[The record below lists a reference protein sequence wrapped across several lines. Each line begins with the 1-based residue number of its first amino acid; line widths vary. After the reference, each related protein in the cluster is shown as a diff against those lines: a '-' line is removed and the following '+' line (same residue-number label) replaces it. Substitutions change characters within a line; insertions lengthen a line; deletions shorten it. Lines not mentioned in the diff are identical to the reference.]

1 MNEKMKKIVKIILI
15 FIIIIGIIC
24 MATLKFNIGLKYSNN
39 VQLGVN
45 IGKDFD
51 IKDIKSIASE
61 VFENQR
67 VIVQY
72 IELYRDMVKITVEDA
87 TDEQI
92 ELLNNKIN
100 EKYEIENEV
109 SSIEVT
115 KNDGV
120 DLKNLV
126 KQIAIP
132 VAISAIIIIAYAML
146 VFRKIGV
153 WVVLYRLLIAL
164 VGTQAILMSVYA
176 IVRLPVNNITPI
188 VSIVV
193 YILTVLSCMLSFQ
206 REKERLVTK

>member
-1 MNEKMKKIVKIILI
+1 
-15 FIIIIGIIC
+15 

-132 VAISAIIIIAYAML
+132 VAISAIIIMAYAMCI
-146 VFRKIGV
+146 FRKIGV
-153 WVVLYRLLIAL
+153 WAVLYRLLIAL

-193 YILTVLSCMLSFQ
+193 YISTVLSCMMYFQ

>member
-1 MNEKMKKIVKIILI
+1 
-15 FIIIIGIIC
+15 

-100 EKYEIENEV
+100 EKYEIQNEV

>member
-1 MNEKMKKIVKIILI
+1 
-15 FIIIIGIIC
+15 

-100 EKYEIENEV
+100 EEYEIENEV

-132 VAISAIIIIAYAML
+132 VAISAIIIMAYAMCI
-146 VFRKIGV
+146 FRKIGV
-153 WVVLYRLLIAL
+153 WAVLYRLLIAL

-193 YILTVLSCMLSFQ
+193 YISTVLSCMMYFQ

>member
-1 MNEKMKKIVKIILI
+1 MKKIVKIILI

-132 VAISAIIIIAYAML
+132 VAISAIIIMAYAMCI
-146 VFRKIGV
+146 FRKIGV

-193 YILTVLSCMLSFQ
+193 YILTVLSCMMYFQ

>member
-1 MNEKMKKIVKIILI
+1 
-15 FIIIIGIIC
+15 

-146 VFRKIGV
+146 VFRKIGM

>member
-1 MNEKMKKIVKIILI
+1 M
-15 FIIIIGIIC
+15 
-24 MATLKFNIGLKYSNN
+24 
-39 VQLGVN
+39 
-45 IGKDFD
+45 D
-51 IKDIKSIASE
+51 
-61 VFENQR
+61 
-67 VIVQY
+67 
-72 IELYRDMVKITVEDA
+72 
-87 TDEQI
+87 
-92 ELLNNKIN
+92 
-100 EKYEIENEV
+100 
-109 SSIEVT
+109 

>member
-1 MNEKMKKIVKIILI
+1 
-15 FIIIIGIIC
+15 

-193 YILTVLSCMLSFQ
+193 YILTVLSCMVSFQ

>member
-1 MNEKMKKIVKIILI
+1 
-15 FIIIIGIIC
+15 
-24 MATLKFNIGLKYSNN
+24 MATLKLNIGLKYSNN

-126 KQIAIP
+126 KQIVIP
-132 VAISAIIIIAYAML
+132 VAISAIIIMAYAMCI
-146 VFRKIGV
+146 FRKIGV
-153 WVVLYRLLIAL
+153 WAVLYRLLIAL

-193 YILTVLSCMLSFQ
+193 YISTVLSCMMYFQ

>member
-1 MNEKMKKIVKIILI
+1 
-15 FIIIIGIIC
+15 

-67 VIVQY
+67 VLVQY

-176 IVRLPVNNITPI
+176 RVRLPVNNITPI

>member
-1 MNEKMKKIVKIILI
+1 
-15 FIIIIGIIC
+15 

-100 EKYEIENEV
+100 EKYEIQNEV

-120 DLKNLV
+120 DIKNLV

-176 IVRLPVNNITPI
+176 IVRLPVNNITSI

>member
-1 MNEKMKKIVKIILI
+1 
-15 FIIIIGIIC
+15 

>member
-109 SSIEVT
+109 SSIEDVMPIWEKLSEIA
-115 KNDGV
+115 KNE
-120 DLKNLV
+120 
-126 KQIAIP
+126 
-132 VAISAIIIIAYAML
+132 IINKYKSE
-146 VFRKIGV
+146 R
-153 WVVLYRLLIAL
+153 LY
-164 VGTQAILMSVYA
+164 
-176 IVRLPVNNITPI
+176 LPGLADYITRQFNEI
-188 VSIVV
+188 FKKYGLWYDFGFSWS
-193 YILTVLSCMLSFQ
+193 LSCY
-206 REKERLVTK
+206 KI

>member
-1 MNEKMKKIVKIILI
+1 MKKIVKIILI

-100 EKYEIENEV
+100 EEYEIENEV

-132 VAISAIIIIAYAML
+132 VAISAIIIMAYAMCI
-146 VFRKIGV
+146 FRKIGV
-153 WVVLYRLLIAL
+153 WAVLYRLLIAL

-193 YILTVLSCMLSFQ
+193 YISTVLSCMMYFQ

>member
-1 MNEKMKKIVKIILI
+1 
-15 FIIIIGIIC
+15 

-132 VAISAIIIIAYAML
+132 VAISAIIIMAYAMCI
-146 VFRKIGV
+146 FRKIGV
-153 WVVLYRLLIAL
+153 WAVLYRLLIAL

-193 YILTVLSCMLSFQ
+193 YILTVLSCMMYFQ

>member
-1 MNEKMKKIVKIILI
+1 
-15 FIIIIGIIC
+15 

-126 KQIAIP
+126 KQITIP

-193 YILTVLSCMLSFQ
+193 YILTVLSCMMSFQ

>member
-1 MNEKMKKIVKIILI
+1 
-15 FIIIIGIIC
+15 
-24 MATLKFNIGLKYSNN
+24 MATLKLNIGLKYSNN

-132 VAISAIIIIAYAML
+132 VAISAIIIMAYAMCI
-146 VFRKIGV
+146 FRKIGV
-153 WVVLYRLLIAL
+153 WAVLYRLLIAL

-193 YILTVLSCMLSFQ
+193 YISTVLSCMMYFQ

>member
-1 MNEKMKKIVKIILI
+1 
-15 FIIIIGIIC
+15 

-132 VAISAIIIIAYAML
+132 VAISAIIIIAYAMI

-193 YILTVLSCMLSFQ
+193 YILTVLSCMVSFQ
-206 REKERLVTK
+206 REKERVVTK

>member
-1 MNEKMKKIVKIILI
+1 MKKIVKIILI

-92 ELLNNKIN
+92 EVLNNKIN

-132 VAISAIIIIAYAML
+132 VAISAIIIMAYAMF

-193 YILTVLSCMLSFQ
+193 YILTVLSCMMSFQ

>member
-1 MNEKMKKIVKIILI
+1 MKKIVKIILI

-132 VAISAIIIIAYAML
+132 VAISAIIIMAYAMCI
-146 VFRKIGV
+146 FRKIGV
-153 WVVLYRLLIAL
+153 WAVLYRLLIAL

-193 YILTVLSCMLSFQ
+193 YILTVLSCMMYFQ

>member
-1 MNEKMKKIVKIILI
+1 MH
-15 FIIIIGIIC
+15 GY
-24 MATLKFNIGLKYSNN
+24 IGLKYSNN

>member
-1 MNEKMKKIVKIILI
+1 
-15 FIIIIGIIC
+15 

-100 EKYEIENEV
+100 EKYEIQNEV

-120 DLKNLV
+120 DIKNLV

-176 IVRLPVNNITPI
+176 IVRLPVNNITSI

-193 YILTVLSCMLSFQ
+193 
-206 REKERLVTK
+206 

>member
-1 MNEKMKKIVKIILI
+1 MKKIVKIILI
-15 FIIIIGIIC
+15 FIKIIGIIC

>member
-1 MNEKMKKIVKIILI
+1 
-15 FIIIIGIIC
+15 

-193 YILTVLSCMLSFQ
+193 YILTVLSCMMSFQ

>member
-1 MNEKMKKIVKIILI
+1 MS
-15 FIIIIGIIC
+15 
-24 MATLKFNIGLKYSNN
+24 TLKFNIGLKYSNN

>member
-1 MNEKMKKIVKIILI
+1 MD
-15 FIIIIGIIC
+15 
-24 MATLKFNIGLKYSNN
+24 TLKFNIGLKYSNN

-92 ELLNNKIN
+92 EVLNNKIN

-132 VAISAIIIIAYAML
+132 VAISAIIIMAYAMCI
-146 VFRKIGV
+146 FRKIGV
-153 WVVLYRLLIAL
+153 WAVLYRLLIAL

-193 YILTVLSCMLSFQ
+193 YISTVLSCMMYFQ

>member
-1 MNEKMKKIVKIILI
+1 
-15 FIIIIGIIC
+15 

-51 IKDIKSIASE
+51 IKDIKNIASE

-193 YILTVLSCMLSFQ
+193 YILTVLSCMMSFQ
-206 REKERLVTK
+206 REKERVVTK

>member
-1 MNEKMKKIVKIILI
+1 
-15 FIIIIGIIC
+15 

-92 ELLNNKIN
+92 EVLNNKIN

-132 VAISAIIIIAYAML
+132 VAISAIIIMAYAMCI
-146 VFRKIGV
+146 FRKIGV
-153 WVVLYRLLIAL
+153 WAVLYRLLIAL

-193 YILTVLSCMLSFQ
+193 YISTVLSCMMYFQ

>member
-1 MNEKMKKIVKIILI
+1 
-15 FIIIIGIIC
+15 

-132 VAISAIIIIAYAML
+132 VAISAIIIMSYAMCI
-146 VFRKIGV
+146 FRKIGV

-193 YILTVLSCMLSFQ
+193 YILTVLSCMMYFQ

>member
-1 MNEKMKKIVKIILI
+1 
-15 FIIIIGIIC
+15 

-72 IELYRDMVKITVEDA
+72 IELYRDMVKLTVEDA

>member
-1 MNEKMKKIVKIILI
+1 
-15 FIIIIGIIC
+15 

-132 VAISAIIIIAYAML
+132 VAISAIIIMAYAMCI
-146 VFRKIGV
+146 FRKIGV

-193 YILTVLSCMLSFQ
+193 YILTVLSCMMYFQ

>member
-1 MNEKMKKIVKIILI
+1 
-15 FIIIIGIIC
+15 

-67 VIVQY
+67 VIVQH

-87 TDEQI
+87 SDEQI

>member
-1 MNEKMKKIVKIILI
+1 
-15 FIIIIGIIC
+15 

-193 YILTVLSCMLSFQ
+193 YILTILSCMLSFQ

>member
-1 MNEKMKKIVKIILI
+1 
-15 FIIIIGIIC
+15 

-193 YILTVLSCMLSFQ
+193 YILTVLSCMMSFQ
-206 REKERLVTK
+206 REKERVVTK

>member
-1 MNEKMKKIVKIILI
+1 
-15 FIIIIGIIC
+15 

-132 VAISAIIIIAYAML
+132 VAISAIIIIAYAMF

-193 YILTVLSCMLSFQ
+193 YILTVLSCMMSFQ
-206 REKERLVTK
+206 REKERVVTK

>member
-1 MNEKMKKIVKIILI
+1 
-15 FIIIIGIIC
+15 

-72 IELYRDMVKITVEDA
+72 IELYRDMVKITDEDA

>member
-1 MNEKMKKIVKIILI
+1 
-15 FIIIIGIIC
+15 

-176 IVRLPVNNITPI
+176 IVRLPVNNITPFF
-188 VSIVV
+188 SIVV

>member
-1 MNEKMKKIVKIILI
+1 
-15 FIIIIGIIC
+15 

-164 VGTQAILMSVYA
+164 VETQAILMSVYA

-193 YILTVLSCMLSFQ
+193 YILTVLSCMMSFQ

>member
-1 MNEKMKKIVKIILI
+1 
-15 FIIIIGIIC
+15 

-51 IKDIKSIASE
+51 IKDIKNIASE